1 MEKSYTLIVL
11 NGPLARR
18 SIRLPPGETR
28 IGGEDPDL
36 AVALEDAHTATLTV
50 GTEGVRISTDASC
63 WIDGAPAVA
72 PDVAPLD
79 RVIDLGGL
87 AFVLRDSAT
96 DDVAPPCL
104 IVPPRRKGR
113 RAGAALAVLITSVAV
128 LGASSLALERVFWA
142 PATVASAARQADP
155 LSDIRK
161 RLAPEGIVLSEDE
174 RGVVNI
180 RGQCMVSSR
189 LAALRDALR
198 ESGFVYRDSVICQ
211 DDIVNSVTAILR
223 MNGYDNAN
231 VESGTTYG
239 TVDISGRID
248 ADERWQRVAEMLSG
262 TAGLQSWTVR
272 DRSGGSVNDLISRLR
287 AAGLIGK
294 LSISRARN
302 DILVTGLLDATDK
315 AALTAVIAAFRR
327 DYSGA
332 ARVVVQD
339 IAAAPSLNR
348 VFPSAVVSFGGRPP
362 SMFIELADGARLT
375 VGSRLPGGYAI
386 TGLDASGV
394 DLSKDGEI
402 AHFPLNL

>member
-1 MEKSYTLIVL
+1 MEKSYTLTVL

-18 SIRLPPGETR
+18 SIRLPTGETR
-28 IGGEDPDL
+28 IGGDDPDL

-50 GTEGVRISTDASC
+50 GTDGVRISTDARC
-63 WIDGAPAVA
+63 WIDGAPAAA

-87 AFVLRDSAT
+87 AFVLRDSARS
-96 DDVAPPCL
+96 DAAPPSL
-104 IVPPRRKGR
+104 KVPPRRNGR
-113 RAGAALAVLITSVAV
+113 RARAAFAVLIASVAI
-128 LGASSLALERVFWA
+128 LAASALALERVLSA
-142 PATVASAARQADP
+142 PATTASAIRQADL

-161 RLAPEGIVLSEDE
+161 RFAPEGIVLSQDE
-174 RGVVNI
+174 RGVVDI
-180 RGQCMVSSR
+180 RGQCMMSSR

-198 ESGFVYRDSVICQ
+198 ERGFVYRDSVICQ
-211 DDIVNSVTAILR
+211 DDMVNSVRAILR
-223 MNGYDNAN
+223 MNGYENAT
-231 VESGTTYG
+231 VESGATYG

-294 LSISRARN
+294 LSIARARD

-327 DYSGA
+327 DYSDA
-332 ARVVVQD
+332 SRVVVQD

-362 SMFIELADGARLT
+362 SMFIELADGTRLM
-375 VGSRLPGGYAI
+375 VGSRLPGDYAI
-386 TGLDASGV
+386 TGLDANGV